1 MQESDVKIADSN
13 KFLIDNNINIDYQ
26 KYDAIIK
33 KIISTYDLNNVNCKT
48 VITMYID
55 ILDENDKIKNTS
67 SMSVNIPLNVK
78 TVNVE
83 VENNIDSSEEKIFI
97 ESQTVK
103 SSWIILIISII
114 LIILE
119 ILNIRNIIN
128 DIKNN
133 CPKEIIEKIKLKR
146 ILREYHSYIQKIN
159 SGFDLSKYDMIKVE
173 KFEDLLRIREI
184 IQNPILMIENETQT
198 KTYFVVTTSTSMLY
212 SYEIN
217 HGGVKEISD

>member
-1 MQESDVKIADSN
+1 MICIQIINTNLEQRLGTKVIEKTTQNNIYEFDETLQESDVKIADSN

-103 SSWIILIISII
+103 SSS
-114 LIILE
+114 
-119 ILNIRNIIN
+119 RKFYYIN
-128 DIKNN
+128 
-133 CPKEIIEKIKLKR
+133 C
-146 ILREYHSYIQKIN
+146 
-159 SGFDLSKYDMIKVE
+159 
-173 KFEDLLRIREI
+173 
-184 IQNPILMIENETQT
+184 
-198 KTYFVVTTSTSMLY
+198 
-212 SYEIN
+212 
-217 HGGVKEISD
+217 